1 MTRFVYF
8 YRWTRSTVDGII
20 ARSESVNP
28 RARAKPSRGLISPV
42 ARGPFVSKLALVA
55 AGYVAGRLLA
65 ERARS
70 AFIHSLMP
78 ATGEHTDFV
87 EDEQDGLGGD
97 VQRAGYQVVDGRL
110 DRVRR
115 GGWVSG
121 LHSQGDI

>member
-1 MTRFVYF
+1 M
-8 YRWTRSTVDGII
+8 
-20 ARSESVNP
+20 
-28 RARAKPSRGLISPV
+28 ISPV
-42 ARGPFVSKLALVA
+42 ARGPFVSKIALVA
-55 AGYVAGRLLA
+55 AGYVAGRLFA

-87 EDEQDGLGGD
+87 EDERDGFGGD
-97 VQRAGYQVVDGRL
+97 IQRAGYQVVDGRL

-115 GGWVSG
+115 GGRVSG